1 MRALAPSP
9 RMPGKRDEAQGGGG
23 GGGGGGLTI
32 VSVIAN
38 FGAGVARTARH

>member
-9 RMPGKRDEAQGGGG
+9 RMPGKRDEAQGG